1 MIQIEKVY
9 FKYKNNNT
17 QVLDGLNF
25 NINDGEIIAIVGKN
39 GSGKST
45 IGKLIAGITKLT
57 KGHIIIDDID
67 ISKNYN
73 LIRDKVGIVF
83 QNPENQIIF
92 NNIYDELSFCLKGLD
107 KNEINNRINEALNQV
122 NMNNFKDSDLYSL
135 SLGQKQRIMIAEVL
149 AKKPKYIILDEP
161 TTMIDTQGKEEIYE
175 IIRELKNKGY
185 TIICITNLSD
195 EMLLADRTLILNDGR
210 IVHEIEKRD
219 LINSSEILK
228 KYQIKEPTLL
238 KIVTQLKE
246 SGIHL
251 NLKELSINELVD
263 AMKGIINEKYN

>member
-1 MIQIEKVY
+1 
-9 FKYKNNNT
+9 
-17 QVLDGLNF
+17 
-25 NINDGEIIAIVGKN
+25 
-39 GSGKST
+39 
-45 IGKLIAGITKLT
+45 
-57 KGHIIIDDID
+57 
-67 ISKNYN
+67 
-73 LIRDKVGIVF
+73 
-83 QNPENQIIF
+83 
-92 NNIYDELSFCLKGLD
+92 
-107 KNEINNRINEALNQV
+107 
-122 NMNNFKDSDLYSL
+122 MNNFKDSDLYSL